1 MKEVLIG
8 RQAIFD
14 DRLKVWAYELCF
26 RYGTEHA
33 LGSVTPGM
41 RTASVVTEALTTFGL
56 DQLVGAN
63 MASINVPREFVLMQ
77 PALPVAPERLLIEVS
92 AREGADRELLTA
104 LHAWRA
110 RGFRVA
116 IDDVKH
122 DDAALDELYSV
133 ADVLKVDCLG
143 RRLDDLKFETRRL
156 VRHQKVLLA
165 EKLESRRELEDCR
178 GLGFQLFQGYFLE
191 RPGTI
196 RGQALAANP
205 AALMQ
210 LVVELQDPACD
221 TERIEAIVTRD
232 PGLSYRLLRCVNSA
246 AYGLARRIESLHEAV
261 VFLGT
266 ATVRNLT
273 CLLLLSN
280 TGGQPRELLR
290 MAMFRA
296 RFCEL
301 FAGVCGLTERSRH
314 FTVGLLSL
322 FGALLDQPMEK
333 LLVDLPLSAEL
344 KGALLRFE
352 GDAGRILAG
361 LVSLERA
368 DWNPLL
374 SLVNAPERIQQ
385 CWMDAVKWVEEID
398 GLLGAPAGARA

>member
-1 MKEVLIG
+1 ML
-8 RQAIFD
+8 RQ
-14 DRLKVWAYELCF
+14 L
-26 RYGTEHA
+26 
-33 LGSVTPGM
+33 
-41 RTASVVTEALTTFGL
+41 
-56 DQLVGAN
+56 
-63 MASINVPREFVLMQ
+63 
-77 PALPVAPERLLIEVS
+77 APY
-92 AREGADRELLTA
+92 
-104 LHAWRA
+104 
-110 RGFRVA
+110 RVQ
-116 IDDVKH
+116 V
-122 DDAALDELYSV
+122 
-133 ADVLKVDCLG
+133 
-143 RRLDDLKFETRRL
+143 
-156 VRHQKVLLA
+156 LA
-165 EKLESRRELEDCR
+165 EKIETQEQLNAFRA
-178 GLGFQLFQGYFLE
+178 LGFDYFQGYFLE

-301 FAGVCGLTERSRH
+301 TDREDSGCHGLSNQAKE
-314 FTVGLLSL
+314 
-322 FGALLDQPMEK
+322 
-333 LLVDLPLSAEL
+333 
-344 KGALLRFE
+344 
-352 GDAGRILAG
+352 
-361 LVSLERA
+361 
-368 DWNPLL
+368 
-374 SLVNAPERIQQ
+374 
-385 CWMDAVKWVEEID
+385 
-398 GLLGAPAGARA
+398 